1 MATNTFKSTS
11 TALTTSTADIYQ
23 APASAGNVGVVLSIM
38 VANVNGTAS
47 ADLTIAKTDSSN
59 NIAGYLAYTVPVPND
74 ASLEVVANKVVLM
87 AGQKIRGLASANS
100 YLQATVSVLE
110 IV

>member
-11 TALTTSTADIYQ
+11 TALTTTIADIYQ
-23 APASAGNVGVVLSIM
+23 APASAGNVGIVVSIL

-47 ADLTIAKTDSSN
+47 ADLTIAKTDASN

-74 ASLEVVANKVVLM
+74 TSLEVVANKVVLM

>member
-11 TALTTSTADIYQ
+11 TALTTATTDIYQ
-23 APASAGNVGVVLSIM
+23 APASAGNVAIMLSIQ
-38 VANVNGTAS
+38 VANVNGNAS

-59 NIAGYLAYTVPVPND
+59 NIAGYLAFTIPVPND
-74 ASLEVVANKVVLM
+74 SALEVVANKIVLM
-87 AGQKIRGLASANS
+87 AGQKIRGSASANS

-110 IV
+110 IT

>member
-11 TALTTSTADIYQ
+11 TALTTSIADIYQ
-23 APASAGNVGVVLSIM
+23 APASAGNVGVVLSIL
-38 VANVNGTAS
+38 VANINGTAS
-47 ADLTIAKTDSSN
+47 ADVTIAKTDSSN
-59 NIAGYLAYTVPVPND
+59 NIAGYLTYTIPVPND
-74 ASLEVVANKVVLM
+74 TSLEVVANKVVLM